1 MFASELW
8 SRDPHETPI
17 SGMEDLTGICLE
29 GPPMGRKLFD
39 NEYLRQVAGPVDLW
53 STDAYMPMNHQQ
65 DGPVMQ
71 KTDTSWWSSRQKIA
85 LGALIHFGFGARK
98 MWVLCPLF
106 CCNDAHP
113 WRSIHL
119 IDSNSSPA
127 ESDSQTLTGEHYHR
141 QRLLGRRFWCSLW
154 LSGVQR
160 PMELGTP
167 CRSVVSKAV

>member
-71 KTDTSWWSSRQKIA
+71 KTDR
-85 LGALIHFGFGARK
+85 H
-98 MWVLCPLF
+98 
-106 CCNDAHP
+106 H
-113 WRSIHL
+113 
-119 IDSNSSPA
+119 
-127 ESDSQTLTGEHYHR
+127 
-141 QRLLGRRFWCSLW
+141 
-154 LSGVQR
+154 GVV
-160 PMELGTP
+160 T
-167 CRSVVSKAV
+167 V